1 MNDTI
6 NGEAA
11 LPERMLSYAN
21 PILCCRAET
30 VDYTETTFERDRT
43 AKTPIIWKFYK
54 NKIRIKADLVY
65 LVAGEGLEPT
75 TSGL

>member
-43 AKTPIIWKFYK
+43 AKTPIIWEV
-54 NKIRIKADLVY
+54 L
-65 LVAGEGLEPT
+65 
-75 TSGL
+75 